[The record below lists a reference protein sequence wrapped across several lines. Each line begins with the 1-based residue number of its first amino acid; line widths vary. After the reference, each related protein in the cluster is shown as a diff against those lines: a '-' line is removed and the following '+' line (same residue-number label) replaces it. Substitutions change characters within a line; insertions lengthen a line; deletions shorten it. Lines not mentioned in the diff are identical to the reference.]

1 MNREMALKLKH
12 LEAKLAEQGEHVNAL
27 KLINTKLSQA
37 FTDAYNPTTS
47 GPGAGGM
54 TKSAADILLKRM
66 DEAKAQGEA
75 VLTALETQHDDANTL
90 RQAEISSAI
99 ALSLSLDGSAPAVSP
114 VRASR
119 KEMSPE
125 EFTQLK
131 TNEGIPFF
139 ITSGKHKGRLN
150 TLRMESIFGKGYD
163 SLDFSQVMDIN
174 APEVYEIIIKDAELS
189 SASEPLKGLITS
201 ILKHHP
207 KLKKSASVDVV
218 KGSSVERTNVDV
230 DGPDIE
236 NLGGGG
242 LKEYGDITKKI
253 STIDA
258 EINSEFRDYQLS
270 LRHFVL
276 TKPEKKIFWNAPKI
290 LKMTDNIKKLQEQ
303 QKMYMSTRGAQAT
316 KINTT
321 AEMITEAVKEIQNNA
336 TYRIPEGFPSQGIT
350 VTTLRELR
358 NYILNNIKNDAVFL
372 ALMTT
377 NLGLNLNTVL
387 PEYNQVV
394 VEEQPQSQLVN
405 GILVL
410 IDENNKYPM
419 PNFAGDP
426 KNRKKFNDLYTK
438 DSCFGFGPVKHNA
451 TCTALLLDCIHGDTD
466 NCRNL
471 LASDQFKDM
480 ISEDME
486 KTNVFM
492 IAKLL
497 DNIGYPRSENGIK
510 FDPDMNNWYSKI
522 QTFFSLDITNT
533 AQKSILE
540 NIKSNKRLKLA
551 LEHMI
556 RKYNK
561 YANVLNRT
569 NSKIKTSALSAV
581 YGKGGDASAALLAYD
596 GYNTTG
602 GAFDVQILD
611 GKPRNIN
618 VIYEFAKDLKDKY
631 DITKQYT
638 KLFSTVDSNIRNK
651 NLVIDNTLELE
662 YKNALDSFKNT
673 EVKLNKLLQLFTN
686 FVFLLHKDEKDDA
699 VSNTILDSVLNEDSM
714 KKYIAA
720 RNKIMISLNNKR
732 TKMTIMMGPWGPG
745 MLSQ

>member
-1 MNREMALKLKH
+1 MSDMALKLKH
-12 LEAKLAEQGEHVNAL
+12 LEAKLAEQEQHVNAL

-37 FTDAYNPTTS
+37 FTDAYNLTPS
-47 GPGAGGM
+47 GSGAGGM
-54 TKSAADILLKRM
+54 TKSVADILQKRM
-66 DEAKAQGEA
+66 YEAKAEGEA
-75 VLTALETQHDDANTL
+75 VLTALETQHDDADAL

-99 ALSLSLDGSAPAVSP
+99 ALGSSADGSTRTLLP
-114 VRASR
+114 VRAST
-119 KEMSPE
+119 KKMFVE

-139 ITSGKHKGRLN
+139 ITSGTHKGKLN
-150 TLRMESIFGKGYD
+150 TLRMESIFGKGYE
-163 SLDFSQVMDIN
+163 SLDFTEVMAIN
-174 APEVYEIIIKDAELS
+174 APDVYEIIIMGSELSS
-189 SASEPLKGLITS
+189 SASEPLKRLITS

-207 KLKKSASVDVV
+207 KLKKSSAVAAVAVDGASASVT
-218 KGSSVERTNVDV
+218 KASVA
-230 DGPDIE
+230 I
-236 NLGGGG
+236 GGGG

-253 STIDA
+253 STKDG
-258 EINSEFRDYQLS
+258 EINNEFYVYAYTLGHMPLGHEIRAFYNIPKI
-270 LRHFVL
+270 VTL
-276 TKPEKKIFWNAPKI
+276 TNEKK
-290 LKMTDNIKKLQEQ
+290 KLEEER
-303 QKMYMSTRGAQAT
+303 KMYMSTRGAKAT

-321 AEMITEAVKEIQNNA
+321 AEMITEAVKEIQSKR
-336 TYRIPEGFPSQGIT
+336 TYDIPEGFPSQGTT

-358 NYILNNIKNDAVFL
+358 DYILNNIKNDAVFL

-451 TCTALLLDCIHGDTD
+451 TCTALLLDCIHGETD
-466 NCRNL
+466 KCRDL
-471 LASDQFKDM
+471 LASDQFQDM
-480 ISEDME
+480 ISDDME

-522 QTFFSLDITNT
+522 QTFFSLDINDPT
-533 AQKSILE
+533 QKTIIE
-540 NIKSNKRLKLA
+540 NIKSNKNLKIA

-651 NLVIDNTLELE
+651 NLVIDNGLELE

-686 FVFLLHKDEKDDA
+686 FVFLLHQDDKDDA
-699 VSNTILDSVLNEDSM
+699 ASNTILDSVLNEDSM